1 MLLSTVR
8 LGNCGRFS
16 AKQTCFTGICYRRA
30 VASATYLVGARIIS
44 RSITSHTNHVCFTMH
59 KQNPEDYEI
68 ANQLGL
74 TENKP
79 PAKATKRKKHG
90 AAALRK
96 APQAPK
102 RFKSS
107 YIMFFTAK
115 RDEVKA
121 ELGGTPTV
129 CSGKHVLVFTCL
141 FGGSYLCSCFLI
153 LVGGGSLKTNGRK
166 VAKYISGRTC
176 SLGSSSCQ
184 R

>member
-1 MLLSTVR
+1 
-8 LGNCGRFS
+8 
-16 AKQTCFTGICYRRA
+16 
-30 VASATYLVGARIIS
+30 
-44 RSITSHTNHVCFTMH
+44 MH

-68 ANQLGL
+68 ANQLRL

-129 CSGKHVLVFTCL
+129 CSGKHVLVFTYL
-141 FGGSYLCSCFLI
+141 FGGSYLCSC
-153 LVGGGSLKTNGRK
+153 SRRWRK
-166 VAKYISGRTC
+166 SQDERPKSGEIYLRKNVLT
-176 SLGSSSCQ
+176 GIE
-184 R
+184 

>member
-1 MLLSTVR
+1 
-8 LGNCGRFS
+8 
-16 AKQTCFTGICYRRA
+16 
-30 VASATYLVGARIIS
+30 
-44 RSITSHTNHVCFTMH
+44 MH

-166 VAKYISGRTC
+166 VAKYISRRTC

-184 R
+184 RQAAIYC